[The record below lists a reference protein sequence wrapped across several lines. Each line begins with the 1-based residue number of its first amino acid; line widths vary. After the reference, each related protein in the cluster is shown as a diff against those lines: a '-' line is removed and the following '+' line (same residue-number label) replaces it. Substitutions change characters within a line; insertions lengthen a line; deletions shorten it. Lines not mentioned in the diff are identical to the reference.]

1 LLCTFNFLVDFGF
14 GASDNLVSFDFG
26 GALGFFDDL
35 LRTLFGLSDEIRRFL
50 FGFPQHFSRTLG
62 SKILLMLATFS
73 CCQAISD
80 LCLTVC
86 HRFL

>member
-1 LLCTFNFLVDFGF
+1 MRGRVDFLAQDLLSTGNGQFSDALTQYLLCTFNFLVDFGF

-50 FGFPQHFSRTLG
+50 FGFT
-62 SKILLMLATFS
+62 
-73 CCQAISD
+73 
-80 LCLTVC
+80 
-86 HRFL
+86 